1 MAEET
6 PLWTIV
12 FDFRLQFIGEE
23 YWRDYDRGYEDS
35 IHSHH
40 EGANVSTNV
49 LPIMAPVD
57 KLFENIIRV
66 HVGKVKRF

>member
-1 MAEET
+1 MVTE
-6 PLWTIV
+6 IV
-12 FDFRLQFIGEE
+12 FIPW
-23 YWRDYDRGYEDS
+23 Y
-35 IHSHH
+35 SHH

>member
-1 MAEET
+1 MVT
-6 PLWTIV
+6 KIV
-12 FDFRLQFIGEE
+12 FIPW
-23 YWRDYDRGYEDS
+23 Y
-35 IHSHH
+35 SHH

>member
-23 YWRDYDRGYEDS
+23 YWRDYDRGYGDS
-35 IHSHH
+35 IHSVVFPSRRG
-40 EGANVSTNV
+40 EC
-49 LPIMAPVD
+49 
-57 KLFENIIRV
+57 KYERV
-66 HVGKVKRF
+66 AYNGPRR